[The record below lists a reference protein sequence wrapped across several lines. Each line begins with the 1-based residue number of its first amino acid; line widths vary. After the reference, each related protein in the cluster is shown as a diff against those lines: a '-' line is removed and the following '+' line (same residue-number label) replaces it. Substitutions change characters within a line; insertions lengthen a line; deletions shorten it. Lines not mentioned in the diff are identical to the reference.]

1 MSPPNPPPQT
11 KTHPIRGR
19 AVAILVIFVAL
30 AAIVSL
36 RSLHTTLLGWLDV
49 IRGLMADHPTGG
61 AVVFVALAALSAMV
75 AFFSTAVL
83 VPPAVAA
90 WGQGGTV
97 ALLWL
102 GWMLGGLT
110 SYLIGRGPGVLAAR
124 GLVSEAKLAGYQRR
138 IGAGAPFSL
147 VLLFQLALPSEIP
160 GYVLGLVRYPLTRYL
175 VALAIAELPY
185 AVGVTLAGESFLQGR
200 LVPLL
205 GLGAGAALVAVL
217 AWRTFHRHPALGAHS
232 N

>member
-1 MSPPNPPPQT
+1 MSHPTPSPPAS
-11 KTHPIRGR
+11 HPIRGR
-19 AVAILVIFVAL
+19 AVAILVISLAL

-36 RSLHTTLLGWLDV
+36 RSLHATLLGWLDV
-49 IRGLMADHPTGG
+49 IRVLMADHPAAG
-61 AVVFVALAALSAMV
+61 AAVFVALGALSAMV

-90 WGQGGTV
+90 WGQAGTV

-102 GWMLGGLT
+102 GWMLGGVA

-124 GLVSEAKLAGYQRR
+124 GLVSEARLAGYQRR

-160 GYVLGLVRYPLTRYL
+160 GYVLGVVRYPLAKYL

-185 AVGVTLAGESFLQGR
+185 ALGVTLAGESFRQGR

-205 GLGAGAALVAVL
+205 GLGAGAALFLVV
-217 AWRTFHRHPALGAHS
+217 AWRTLHRHPALGAHS
-232 N
+232 S